1 MSGGSRGIVGRI
13 WEKICDL
20 LINSDAVKVTTDQ
33 MQFVDGKLRTTG
45 EDASG
50 GGGDLQPVIDELIE
64 LNSKVSLD
72 DTLDLVSTEAT
83 QELIRQLLVLLNA
96 KDYATETTLAQ
107 INQGVSLTGIDSK
120 LLQVDAVGSTTYLGY
135 ADPGTVTSSV
145 TWAIKRII
153 ETGNDVSITW
163 ADGNNNFDNTWDNRL
178 ILLYS

>member
-96 KDYATETTLAQ
+96 KDYATETTQAGIKSTTDQLTFTGGDLNVNASLNTTGLSTEETSSN
-107 INQGVSLTGIDSK
+107 IDLNTNRTESLLVSLLEEQQKTNK
-120 LLQVDAVGSTTYLGY
+120 YLRKIY
-135 ADPGTVTSSV
+135 NP
-145 TWAIKRII
+145 
-153 ETGNDVSITW
+153 E
-163 ADGNNNFDNTWDNRL
+163 
-178 ILLYS
+178 